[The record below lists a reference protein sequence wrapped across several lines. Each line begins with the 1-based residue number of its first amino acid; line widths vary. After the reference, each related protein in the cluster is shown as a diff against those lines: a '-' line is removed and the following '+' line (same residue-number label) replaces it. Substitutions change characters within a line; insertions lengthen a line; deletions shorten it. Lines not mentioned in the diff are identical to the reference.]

1 MDRMQ
6 ALCDEHE
13 QRCDEH
19 PCKTT
24 KHVYATLVL
33 AEQVERIADA
43 LTTPTV
49 TSHPTPTAQEKQARD
64 FRAHQRKKAKG
75 QL

>member
-1 MDRMQ
+1 MSKTMDRMH

-13 QRCDEH
+13 QRCDVH

-24 KHVYATLVL
+24 KHVYATIVL

-43 LTTPTV
+43 LEALP
-49 TSHPTPTAQEKQARD
+49 PEKP
-64 FRAHQRKKAKG
+64 RKDAP
-75 QL
+75 

>member
-1 MDRMQ
+1 VSKSRDRMH
-6 ALCDEHE
+6 ALCAEHA
-13 QRCDEH
+13 
-19 PCKTT
+19 KTLGEPSLQAKRT
-24 KHVYATLVL
+24 YATIVL

-43 LTTPTV
+43 LDAII
-49 TSHPTPTAQEKQARD
+49 AQEKQARD

>member
-1 MDRMQ
+1 MQ

-24 KHVYATLVL
+24 KHVYAILVL
-33 AEQVERIADA
+33 AEQGERIADA
-43 LTTPTV
+43 LDAII
-49 TSHPTPTAQEKQARD
+49 AQEKQARD
-64 FRAHQRKKAKG
+64 FRAHQRKKATG